1 MYCSNNNINSKNN
14 NINGSINNNAG
25 KESIKVTCADDVDLL
40 MEHRQ
45 VEDLLREE
53 RLLPDGEREAVV
65 AVGRVEDAGV
75 IAGSEVRL
83 NDTLNQEKSK
93 LILIFRASKMF
104 QTKFKVVLKRA
115 ATFFR

>member
-1 MYCSNNNINSKNN
+1 MYSSNNNINSKNN
-14 NINGSINNNAG
+14 NNNINNNINNNAG

-40 MEHRQ
+40 MEHWQ

-53 RLLPDGEREAVV
+53 RLLPDGERKAVV

-75 IAGSEVRL
+75 IAGSEVGL

-104 QTKFKVVLKRA
+104 QTKFKVVLKSLII
-115 ATFFR
+115 